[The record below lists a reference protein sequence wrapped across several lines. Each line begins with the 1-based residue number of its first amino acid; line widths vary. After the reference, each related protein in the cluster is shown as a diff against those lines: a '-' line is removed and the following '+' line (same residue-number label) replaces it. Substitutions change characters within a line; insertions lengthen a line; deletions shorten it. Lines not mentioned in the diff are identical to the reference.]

1 MLHSRMS
8 QQCKHRNSK
17 QLTTH
22 GDTQQEPILQDVDM
36 NAEIESN
43 DTKEPKSDDEWQ
55 NTEKACVLLALLITL
70 CLSSGCTSQLCFCND
85 SWLLRSINPSYADMR
100 QEHVQIFL
108 AVLKYADLLAVG
120 VTLIANL
127 CISIPCIKADDFL
140 VVASCIHASTCV
152 LLPWSTNYI
161 AIGVIFLVVFYVPS
175 RCVLWYCCVLLFRH
189 VVRKLQVC
197 NEADDD
203 SATVSSV
210 AMVQTF
216 YGTSLLAWLFVS
228 VNARPI
234 ISDSTLL
241 TLNVALSMCTL
252 MCSVY
257 NYYHHQQQPA
267 NNTNNHKQT
276 TSSGA
281 NSTSPRT
288 ICVVLLALAGPFML
302 CASIPLLY
310 VNHVKQAI
318 AQQPS
323 PKIKKFEELA
333 IILMATRVLL
343 FAFVSYSTSR
353 TLSFLQIKQR
363 VDNGIRVHDIRSFLR
378 QVAIRAML
386 ICILPIVL
394 LGLNLA
400 WGAEDYEMQ
409 RVVSIL
415 ACIVGAVSTLE
426 AIFMPSVVYFVIN
439 LTDSLFSTFC
449 DVIVLILIASPRSVA
464 YAVCQY
470 LLLLQESARSCTD
483 AACTVNVAWVAV
495 FCVGMVS
502 PVVVFTLS
510 CFDESTL
517 GNALNDD
524 KAVHAAAYSD
534 EIQQRKPK
542 HGHRVMED
550 DDSGAGALAERTQVV
565 QLELEEAEDDT
576 ANIDDVQVDI
586 DEPDSTATL
595 L

>member
-1 MLHSRMS
+1 MTR
-8 QQCKHRNSK
+8 
-17 QLTTH
+17 
-22 GDTQQEPILQDVDM
+22 DATQQKPILQDVDM
-36 NAEIESN
+36 NSEIESD
-43 DTKEPKSDDEWQ
+43 DTKEHKSEDNWH
-55 NTEKACVLLALLITL
+55 NTEQACVILALLITL

-85 SWLLRSINPSYADMR
+85 SWLLRSINPSYANMR
-100 QEHVQIFL
+100 QQHVQVYAI
-108 AVLKYADLLAVG
+108 VLKYADLMAVG
-120 VTLIANL
+120 TIFIANL
-127 CISIPCIKADDFL
+127 CISIPGIKAGDFL
-140 VVASCIHASTCV
+140 VVASCIHASACV

-161 AIGVIFLVVFYVPS
+161 AIGVILLVVFYVPS

-189 VVRKLQVC
+189 IVYKLQIS
-197 NEADDD
+197 NEAADN
-203 SATVSSV
+203 SATVSSA

-216 YGTSLLAWLFVS
+216 YGTSLIAWLFVS
-228 VNARPI
+228 VNAQPI
-234 ISDSTLL
+234 VSDSTLL

-257 NYYHHQQQPA
+257 NYYHHQQQPCS
-267 NNTNNHKQT
+267 NTNNHKQT
-276 TSSGA
+276 SSSGA

-288 ICVVLLALAGPFML
+288 ICVVILALAGPFLL
-302 CASIPLLY
+302 CASIPLIY
-310 VNHVKQAI
+310 VNHVKQAF
-318 AQQPS
+318 ARQPS
-323 PKIKKFEELA
+323 PQIKKFEEFS

-363 VDNGIRVHDIRSFLR
+363 VDSGIRVHDIRSFLR
-378 QVAIRAML
+378 QVGIRAML
-386 ICILPIVL
+386 ICILPLAL

-400 WGAEDYEMQ
+400 WDTENYEMQ
-409 RVVSIL
+409 HAVSVL
-415 ACIVGAVSTLE
+415 ACIMGAVSTLE
-426 AIFMPSVVYFVIN
+426 AIFMPSVVYFVMN

-517 GNALNDD
+517 GDALNDD

-534 EIQQRKPK
+534 EIQQRRPK
-542 HGHRVMED
+542 NGQRVMED
-550 DDSGAGALAERTQVV
+550 DDCGAGALAESTQVV

-576 ANIDDVQVDI
+576 TNIDDVQVDI
-586 DEPDSTATL
+586 KEPDSTATL